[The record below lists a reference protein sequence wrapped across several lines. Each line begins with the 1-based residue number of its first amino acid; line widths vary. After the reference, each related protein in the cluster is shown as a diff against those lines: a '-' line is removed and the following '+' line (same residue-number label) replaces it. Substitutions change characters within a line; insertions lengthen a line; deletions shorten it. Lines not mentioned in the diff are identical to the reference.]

1 MCLRREEGQG
11 LLHEEAYDTRFR
23 RALPRRQDEDRFSFK
38 RASCRPY
45 STQASPTPCVFF
57 FVLCW
62 SCFACAVEHET
73 KANCNKAKAAAV
85 KLSGTLLPST
95 VTGHGP
101 GMPIDVDGPADAA
114 TTALAAALDAA
125 LAATATQ
132 QSGNSGADS
141 KRKRREL
148 GPAVELPG
156 VPPAAS
162 LGAAPTAPPNAP
174 PRKKNASGEH
184 VLEALQASMGHLTER
199 FAVLQRKLADL
210 DAQHT
215 GLLEETRGLRV

>member
-1 MCLRREEGQG
+1 MLNPSLTHAVCPFFLFCVGPTLPVPQ
-11 LLHEEAYDTRFR
+11 LL
-23 RALPRRQDEDRFSFK
+23 
-38 RASCRPY
+38 
-45 STQASPTPCVFF
+45 
-57 FVLCW
+57 
-62 SCFACAVEHET
+62 EHET

-125 LAATATQ
+125 LAPTATQ

-174 PRKKNASGEH
+174 PRKKTLPESTSSRRCRPPWA
-184 VLEALQASMGHLTER
+184 T
-199 FAVLQRKLADL
+199 
-210 DAQHT
+210 
-215 GLLEETRGLRV
+215 

>member
-1 MCLRREEGQG
+1 MPQ
-11 LLHEEAYDTRFR
+11 LL
-23 RALPRRQDEDRFSFK
+23 
-38 RASCRPY
+38 
-45 STQASPTPCVFF
+45 
-57 FVLCW
+57 
-62 SCFACAVEHET
+62 EHET

-184 VLEALQASMGHLTER
+184 VLEALQASMGDLTER
-199 FAVLQRKLADL
+199 CADLQRDLADL

-215 GLLEETRGLRV
+215 ELLEETRDLRAYKKATAARFAALERREEL

>member
-1 MCLRREEGQG
+1 MSVLRCVDPTLPVPQ
-11 LLHEEAYDTRFR
+11 LL
-23 RALPRRQDEDRFSFK
+23 
-38 RASCRPY
+38 
-45 STQASPTPCVFF
+45 
-57 FVLCW
+57 
-62 SCFACAVEHET
+62 EHET
-73 KANCNKAKAAAV
+73 KAKCNKAKAAPAST
-85 KLSGTLLPST
+85 SGTLRPST
-95 VTGHGP
+95 TGHGP

-174 PRKKNASGEH
+174 PRKKTLPGST
-184 VLEALQASMGHLTER
+184 SSR
-199 FAVLQRKLADL
+199 RC
-210 DAQHT
+210 
-215 GLLEETRGLRV
+215 RPP

>member
-1 MCLRREEGQG
+1 MPQ
-11 LLHEEAYDTRFR
+11 LL
-23 RALPRRQDEDRFSFK
+23 
-38 RASCRPY
+38 
-45 STQASPTPCVFF
+45 
-57 FVLCW
+57 
-62 SCFACAVEHET
+62 EHET

-162 LGAAPTAPPNAP
+162 PGAAPTAPPNAP
-174 PRKKNASGEH
+174 PRKK
-184 VLEALQASMGHLTER
+184 R
-199 FAVLQRKLADL
+199 FRGARPRGAAGLHGRPDGAV
-210 DAQHT
+210 
-215 GLLEETRGLRV
+215 RGPGARAR